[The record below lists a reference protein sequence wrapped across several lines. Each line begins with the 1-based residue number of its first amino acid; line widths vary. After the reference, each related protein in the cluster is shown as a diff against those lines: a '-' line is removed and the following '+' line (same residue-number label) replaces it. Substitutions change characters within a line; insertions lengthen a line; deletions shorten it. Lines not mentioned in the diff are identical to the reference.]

1 MAHVTF
7 YVLNGEQ
14 QPPEAACELLLARLQ
29 QRQRI
34 AVVTGNREAA
44 EAFDEL
50 LWQRPAERFIPHN
63 LLGEGPA
70 GGAPVVI
77 GWDQPISAYGYS
89 KHCLLNLSD
98 KVSED
103 AHKFRQIVDFVPTDE
118 DGKTRARE
126 RYRQYRRLGFEL
138 STQEFTKTE

>member
-1 MAHVTF
+1 MAQVTF
-7 YVLNGEQ
+7 YVLNSEQ
-14 QPPEAACELLLARLQ
+14 QPMDMACELLLARLQ

-34 AVVTGNREAA
+34 AVVADNRKAA

-50 LWQRPAERFIPHN
+50 LWQRPADRFIPHN

-77 GWDQPISAYGYS
+77 GWDQPFSAYGYT
-89 KHCLLNLSD
+89 KHCLLNLSENVPD
-98 KVSED
+98 D
-103 AHKFRQIVDFVPTDE
+103 AHKYRQIVDFVPSDE
-118 DGKTRARE
+118 EGKTKARE

-138 STQEFTKTE
+138 STQTLTNNE